1 MDGYKV
7 LKGQVR
13 CDGVR
18 YETDQI
24 INAKLLA
31 PSDCEKLISQNIISP
46 VVYDSAEVIDVVEN
60 TPTNEGEPTEK
71 TLDLNFS
78 LDELREGAKAL
89 ELTFKGNISKAALIQ
104 IIVNADKQGYFLDQ
118 LEDEGDGD
126 GADEII

>member
-24 INAKLLA
+24 INAKLLPA
-31 PSDCEKLISQNIISP
+31 SDCEKLISQNIISP

-60 TPTNEGEPTEK
+60 TPANDKGEPIEK

-78 LDELREGAKAL
+78 LDELKEGAKEL
-89 ELTFKGNISKAALIQ
+89 ELSFKSNISKTALIQ
-104 IIVNADKQGYFLDQ
+104 MIVDSDEQAYFLNQ
-118 LEDEGDGD
+118 FEGEGDGA
-126 GADEII
+126 GEVI